1 MIKRAGSFSEV
12 ARQGES
18 ESMYEMVLSS
28 AMKSRGLDLRAAY
41 ELFCQQIEEA
51 NAVTADPD
59 KAKHLAEARK
69 AFESLKAKQ
78 S

>member
-1 MIKRAGSFSEV
+1 MIKRAVSFSE
-12 ARQGES
+12 APRQEEG

-28 AMKSRGLDLRAAY
+28 AMKNRGLDLKAAY

-59 KAKHLAEARK
+59 KEKHLAEAKK